1 MAVELLESTAQLPK
15 YPTGYPLSHW
25 LRFSNQGQFHPL
37 KYLIGLTRVMTETLK
52 NCQIYTNTHVLEV
65 KDDNKEDG
73 TGEVYVVTS
82 DLKRVDCKKMVLAT

>member
-1 MAVELLESTAQLPK
+1 MAVELLESTGELPR
-15 YPTGYPLSHW
+15 YPTDYPSPHW

-65 KDDNKEDG
+65 QDDNKEDG
-73 TGEVYVVTS
+73 TGEVYAVTS